1 MKQPIGNTDGKSA
14 AAQGGSA
21 GAVER
26 LQVFLHWHLVPGV
39 VHAARRL
46 KNRMQGNYTSATIP
60 VEWPASPTRIDLL
73 RAVVDRR
80 QVQSYLE
87 IGCRDDECFSQI
99 HAPHR
104 VGVDPAEGG
113 TVRAT
118 SDEFFA
124 RNSDRFDLIFIDGL
138 HVYEQ
143 VVRDIRNSVAA
154 LNPGGVIVLHDCL
167 PTDCVAQYR
176 EQASR
181 IWNGD
186 VWKAIVDARTWPDVD
201 TVTCLIDHGVGII
214 RARPNPDPLT
224 LPGGTAA
231 TLRYEDLAADWQR
244 LLRTV
249 DYPAGVEFACG
260 DATA

>member
-1 MKQPIGNTDGKSA
+1 MEHPSGETRGA
-14 AAQGGSA
+14 APGLG
-21 GAVER
+21 ER
-26 LQVFLHWHLVPGV
+26 LQFFLHWHLIPRV
-39 VHAARRL
+39 VQAARRAR
-46 KNRMQGNYTSATIP
+46 NRLQGNYTSATIP
-60 VEWPASPTRIDLL
+60 VQWPDSPLRIDLL
-73 RAVVDRR
+73 NEIVARNGVRD
-80 QVQSYLE
+80 YLE

-99 HAPHR
+99 RAPHK
-104 VGVDPAEGG
+104 VGVDPVSGG

-124 RNSDRFDLIFIDGL
+124 ANRARFDLVFIDGL
-138 HVYEQ
+138 HLYEQ
-143 VVRDIRNSVAA
+143 VVRDIRNAVAA

-186 VWKAIVDARTWPDVD
+186 VWKAIVEARSWPDVD

-214 RARPNPDPLT
+214 RARPNPEPLA
-224 LPGGTAA
+224 LPGGSAA
-231 TLRYEDLAADWQR
+231 AMRYETLAADWQR

-249 DYPAGVEFACG
+249 DYAAGVRFACDGG
-260 DATA
+260 DA